1 MGSERK
7 PRDQRKRGVGGEA
20 QSIWLRPGRTS
31 ARGEPPLTRARIGT
45 AAVALLDEDGI
56 DRLTMRRLADR
67 LAVVAPSL
75 YWHVDTKDDV
85 IDLAVDAIFGE
96 VEPPAAGAA
105 APDTDWRE
113 GVAAVL
119 GTWRAVLL
127 RHPWAAAVPARRKPG
142 IGPHFLAWM
151 EVLQA
156 TLVRAGF
163 TGRDLLA
170 ATWALHN
177 HVLGSASTQVALDV
191 TGEER
196 DSAQERVRAAA
207 DRYPTLAASDYLRD
221 DDWNGTFAAGLDFIL
236 DGLEARLARTA
247 AGTAGAPGS
256 AGARGGPGTGRGGV
270 ARSR

>member
-1 MGSERK
+1 VGTEGK
-7 PRDQRKRGVGGEA
+7 LRDQRKHGKEDGTA
-20 QSIWLRPGRTS
+20 SIWLRPRRTS
-31 ARGEPPLTRARIGT
+31 ARGEPPLTRERIVT
-45 AAVALLDEDGI
+45 AAVALLDEEGI

-96 VEPPAAGAA
+96 AQPPAPGAA
-105 APDTDWRE
+105 DWRDD
-113 GVAAVL
+113 VAAVL

-127 RHPWAAAVPARRKPG
+127 RHPWAAAVPARRRPS
-142 IGPHFLAWM
+142 IGPNFLASM

-191 TGEER
+191 TEEER
-196 DSAQERVRAAA
+196 HAAQERVRADR

-221 DDWNGTFAAGLDFIL
+221 DDWNGTFAAGLDFLL
-236 DGLEARLARTA
+236 DGLQARLGRLDV
-247 AGTAGAPGS
+247 
-256 AGARGGPGTGRGGV
+256 RG
-270 ARSR
+270 

>member
-7 PRDQRKRGVGGEA
+7 PRDQRKRGKDGEA

-31 ARGEPPLTRARIGT
+31 TRGEPPLTRARIGT

-75 YWHVDTKDDV
+75 YWHVETKDDV

-96 VEPPAAGAA
+96 TEPPAAAGTADPAA
-105 APDTDWRE
+105 GWRAD
-113 GVAAVL
+113 VAAVL

-142 IGPHFLAWM
+142 IGPQFLAWM

-191 TGEER
+191 TEEER
-196 DSAQERVRAAA
+196 DTAQERVRAES

-221 DDWNGTFAAGLDFIL
+221 DDWDGTFAAGLEFLL
-236 DGLEARLARTA
+236 DGLAARLARA
-247 AGTAGAPGS
+247 AAE
-256 AGARGGPGTGRGGV
+256 GRGV
-270 ARSR
+270 ADEAGGGA

>member
-7 PRDQRKRGVGGEA
+7 PRDQRKRGAGGET

-85 IDLAVDAIFGE
+85 IDLAVDTIFGE
-96 VEPPAAGAA
+96 VEPPAAGAGTA
-105 APDTDWRE
+105 EENPDADWRE

-127 RHPWAAAVPARRKPG
+127 RHPWAAALPARRKPG

-191 TGEER
+191 TAAER
-196 DSAQERVRAAA
+196 DVAQERVRAAA
-207 DRYPTLAASDYLRD
+207 DRYPTLAAGDYLRD

-247 AGTAGAPGS
+247 ARGAGRS
-256 AGARGGPGTGRGGV
+256 GRR
-270 ARSR
+270 A

>member
-7 PRDQRKRGVGGEA
+7 PRDQRKDRQGEVR
-20 QSIWLRPGRTS
+20 SIWVRPRRTS
-31 ARGEPPLTRARIGT
+31 SRGEPPLTRARIGT

-96 VEPPAAGAA
+96 AEPAAGVPPGGTPAGA
-105 APDTDWRE
+105 GDWRDD
-113 GVAAVL
+113 VAAVL

-127 RHPWAAAVPARRKPG
+127 RHPWAAAVPARRRPS
-142 IGPHFLAWM
+142 IGPHFLARM
-151 EVLQA
+151 EMLQA

-191 TGEER
+191 TAAER
-196 DSAQERVRAAA
+196 DLAQERVRADG

-221 DDWNGTFAAGLDFIL
+221 DDWNGTFAAGLGFIL
-236 DGLEARLARTA
+236 DGLAARLARA
-247 AGTAGAPGS
+247 AAE
-256 AGARGGPGTGRGGV
+256 
-270 ARSR
+270 SRA